1 MFFEIIYLINIT
13 MDQNILDDIISK
25 LNAEDVSIDYLIMG
39 VITDYNGIEK
49 VFRGLELEEMLKN
62 PKKYKVSQIQ
72 VVMNIKKIR
81 KDLEEEIKNLHKLIG
96 F

>member
-1 MFFEIIYLINIT
+1 

-39 VITDYNGIEK
+39 IITDYNGIEK
-49 VFRGLELEEMLKN
+49 SFRGLELEEMLKN